1 MTTETDTESPTED
14 VADIEPGAPDN
25 NDHAEAQAE
34 NNQAPAPAAPFS
46 APASPEAPADS
57 AADRLRAEYAEI
69 AAIAAQGARLGVAI
83 DAADA
88 MAKGVAP
95 HALRS
100 SILDALAARA
110 EASSVVAVAPQTPT
124 AGDSPIV
131 RRVRERAA
139 SANRNA

>member
-1 MTTETDTESPTED
+1 MTVEPDLDPAAEDAAVSETS
-14 VADIEPGAPDN
+14 APDPETP
-25 NDHAEAQAE
+25 DTPQ
-34 NNQAPAPAAPFS
+34 AAP
-46 APASPEAPADS
+46 PAVKPEAPDTPTTDRTAE
-57 AADRLRAEYAEI
+57 RLRAEYAEI

-110 EASSVVAVAPQTPT
+110 EASSVVAVAPQPPGSP
-124 AGDSPIV
+124 ASDGGESPIV
-131 RRVRERAA
+131 RRARERA
-139 SANRNA
+139 SANRS